1 MVCVII
7 LRPERLLTFRVI
19 ISPITAERGERQFIM
34 TFSFIPLKFALNALS
49 ILEWILGN
57 ITKSKCGSGLLEKM
71 DIIAL
76 GSTYY

>member
-1 MVCVII
+1 
-7 LRPERLLTFRVI
+7 
-19 ISPITAERGERQFIM
+19 M
-34 TFSFIPLKFALNALS
+34 TFSFIPLKFALSALS
-49 ILEWILGN
+49 VLERVLGS